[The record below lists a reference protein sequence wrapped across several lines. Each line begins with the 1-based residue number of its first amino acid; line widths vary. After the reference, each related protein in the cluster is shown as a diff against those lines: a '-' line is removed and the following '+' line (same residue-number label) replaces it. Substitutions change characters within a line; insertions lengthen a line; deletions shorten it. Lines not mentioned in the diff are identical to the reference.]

1 MKFITGKL
9 LHLLLVI
16 LAVTAI
22 TFTVLDWL
30 PVSVVHEIA
39 GRNATSGDVAA
50 IRQQLRL
57 DDPVPV
63 RYGRWLFDA
72 LQGDLGNSLITGQP
86 VSSAIRSH
94 LPVTFELICLAQIM
108 ALTIALPVGIVS
120 AWRAG
125 SRFDRLS
132 GTIGFGFTAIPN
144 FVLAILFI
152 YLFSLKL
159 SWFPATGHTPLS
171 GGVIANLKGFVL
183 PALSIALIEW
193 VILMRVLRADLIATL
208 QEDFILLARAKGLPA
223 WRIMLLHA
231 LRPSCHSMLT
241 LLGIHVGNMI
251 GGTIILENLFA
262 LPGLGRMLITGV
274 LTQDYPVVTG
284 CVLVLAVGFVAI
296 NFLVDVSCGLLDPRV
311 RQGASNE

>member
-1 MKFITGKL
+1 MRHVTGKL

-22 TFTVLDWL
+22 TFIVLDWL

-57 DDPVPV
+57 DDPVLV
-63 RYGRWLFDA
+63 RYGRWLFAA
-72 LQGDLGNSLITGQP
+72 LQGDFGNSLVTGQP
-86 VSSAIRSH
+86 VGSAIRIS
-94 LPVTFELICLAQIM
+94 LPVTFELIGLAQIM
-108 ALTIALPVGIVS
+108 ALTLALPAGIAS
-120 AWRAG
+120 AWWAG
-125 SRFDRLS
+125 SRLDRLC
-132 GTIGFGFTAIPN
+132 GTVGFGLSAIPN
-144 FVLAILFI
+144 FVLAMLFI
-152 YLFSLKL
+152 YLFALKL
-159 SWFPATGHTPLS
+159 SWLPATGYTPMS
-171 GGVIANLKGFVL
+171 FGIIENLRGFVL

-208 QEDFILLARAKGLPA
+208 QEDFILLARAKGLPP

-231 LRPSCHSMLT
+231 LRPSCYSMIT

-251 GGTIILENLFA
+251 GGTIIFENLFA
-262 LPGLGRMLITGV
+262 LPGLGRMLVTGV

-284 CVLVLAVGFVAI
+284 CVLVLAVSYVVI
-296 NFLVDVSCGLLDPRV
+296 NFLVDVSYGLLDPRA
-311 RQGASNE
+311 RQGTSNE

>member
-1 MKFITGKL
+1 MRYATGKL
-9 LHLLLVI
+9 FHLLLVI

-22 TFTVLDWL
+22 TFIVLDWL
-30 PVSVVHEIA
+30 PVSIVHEIA

-50 IRQQLRL
+50 IRQQLKL
-57 DDPVPV
+57 DDPVLV

-72 LQGDLGNSLITGQP
+72 LKGDFGNSLVTGQP
-86 VSSAIRSH
+86 VGSAIRTR
-94 LPVTFELICLAQIM
+94 LPVTLELIGLAQIM
-108 ALTIALPVGIVS
+108 ALALALPIGITS
-120 AWRAG
+120 AWWAG
-125 SRFDRLS
+125 SRFDRVCGS
-132 GTIGFGFTAIPN
+132 IGFGFTAIPN
-144 FVLAILFI
+144 FVLAMLFI

-159 SWFPATGHTPLS
+159 SWFPATGYTPMS
-171 GGVIANLKGFVL
+171 IGIIDNLRGFIL

-231 LRPSCHSMLT
+231 LRPSCYSMIT
-241 LLGIHVGNMI
+241 LFGIHVGNMI

-262 LPGLGRMLITGV
+262 LPGLGRMLIAGI

-284 CVLVLAVGFVAI
+284 CVLVMAVSFVGI
-296 NFLVDVSCGLLDPRV
+296 NFLVDVSYGLLDPRV
-311 RQGASNE
+311 RQRTADE